1 MWALLPVKSPSQAKT
16 RLTSVLL
23 DQECAAL
30 SWAMLKDML
39 EALDA
44 AEEIDTIVLLT
55 EDAELIDYGLHH
67 GYQVIQEQ
75 SGAGLNASIDSATAR
90 LTDAGVNELVIL
102 PVDLPT
108 VRASEIDEL
117 CRGHRGALTVCPAVR
132 DGGTNALV
140 ATPPNAVAAQFGP
153 DSARRFLMTARKNGL
168 SANTHRCA
176 GIRTRTSTG
185 RMTWN
190 GCWNKRERNTP
201 RLTWPNPALPTDS
214 DTQRRGPL
222 HEPF

>member
-1 MWALLPVKSPSQAKT
+1 
-16 RLTSVLL
+16 
-23 DQECAAL
+23 
-30 SWAMLKDML
+30 MLKDML

-67 GYQVIQEQ
+67 GYQIIQEQ

-117 CRGHRGALTVCPAVR
+117 CRGHRGALTVCPAVH

-168 SANTHRCA
+168 SA
-176 GIRTRTSTG
+176 TRTDVQAF
-185 RMTWN
+185 
-190 GCWNKRERNTP
+190 ERDIDRPDDLEWLLEQKGTKHTSAYLAESGIAD
-201 RLTWPNPALPTDS
+201 RLRHPKKGAIA
-214 DTQRRGPL
+214 
-222 HEPF
+222 

>member
-67 GYQVIQEQ
+67 GYQIIQEQ

-117 CRGHRGALTVCPAVR
+117 CRGHRGALTVCPAVH

-153 DSARRFLMTARKNGL
+153 DSARRFLMTARKDGL
-168 SANTHRCA
+168 SA
-176 GIRTRTSTG
+176 TRTDVQAF
-185 RMTWN
+185 
-190 GCWNKRERNTP
+190 ERDIDRPDDLEWLLEQKGTKHTSAYLAESGIAD
-201 RLTWPNPALPTDS
+201 RLRHPKKGAIA
-214 DTQRRGPL
+214 
-222 HEPF
+222 